1 MVSSVNAKFMAVEKE
16 KKRQRTLAKQ
26 QAILDAQVKEEVITP
41 PEVVLETIIEQNP
54 LEILEVITEDVEPK
68 EKPISENKKPKKTS
82 QTSKKSKSNKK
93 VFSNS

>member
-26 QAILDAQVKEEVITP
+26 QAKEGVITP
-41 PEVVLETIIEQNP
+41 PEVVLETVIKEN
-54 LEILEVITEDVEPK
+54 ILEVLEVIENVEPK
-68 EKPISENKKPKKTS
+68 EKKISESKKPKKKS
-82 QTSKKSKSNKK
+82 ESSKKSKSNKK

>member
-26 QAILDAQVKEEVITP
+26 QAKEGIITP
-41 PEVVLETIIEQNP
+41 PEVVLETIIKENI
-54 LEILEVITEDVEPK
+54 LEVLEVITEDVEPK
-68 EKPISENKKPKKTS
+68 AEQISESKKPKKTS
-82 QTSKKSKSNKK
+82 KASKKSKSNKK

>member
-26 QAILDAQVKEEVITP
+26 QAKEEAITP
-41 PEVVLETIIEQNP
+41 PEVVLETVIKEN
-54 LEILEVITEDVEPK
+54 ILEVLEVIENVEPK
-68 EKPISENKKPKKTS
+68 EKKISESKKPKKKS
-82 QTSKKSKSNKK
+82 KASKKSKSNKK

>member
-26 QAILDAQVKEEVITP
+26 QAVLDAQVKEQVII
-41 PEVVLETIIEQNP
+41 PEV
-54 LEILEVITEDVEPK
+54 LEVIENVEPK
-68 EKPISENKKPKKTS
+68 KEQISESKEPKKKS
-82 QTSKKSKSNKK
+82 KSSKKSKSNKK

>member
-26 QAILDAQVKEEVITP
+26 QAVLDAQVKEQVII
-41 PEVVLETIIEQNP
+41 PEV
-54 LEILEVITEDVEPK
+54 LEVIENVEPK
-68 EKPISENKKPKKTS
+68 KEQISESKKPKKTS
-82 QTSKKSKSNKK
+82 KASKKSKSNKK

>member
-26 QAILDAQVKEEVITP
+26 QAKEGVITP
-41 PEVVLETIIEQNP
+41 PEVVLETVIKENI
-54 LEILEVITEDVEPK
+54 LEVLEVITEDVEPK
-68 EKPISENKKPKKTS
+68 EEQISESKKPKKTS
-82 QTSKKSKSNKK
+82 KASKKSKSNKK

>member
-68 EKPISENKKPKKTS
+68 EKQISESKKPKKTYKTKK
-82 QTSKKSKSNKK
+82 QSKNNNKILK
-93 VFSNS
+93 DS

>member
-26 QAILDAQVKEEVITP
+26 QAKEGVITP
-41 PEVVLETIIEQNP
+41 PEVVLETIIKENI
-54 LEILEVITEDVEPK
+54 LEVLEVITEDVEPK
-68 EKPISENKKPKKTS
+68 EEQISKNKEPKKTS
-82 QTSKKSKSNKK
+82 KASKKSKSNKK

>member
-26 QAILDAQVKEEVITP
+26 QAVLDAQVKEQVII
-41 PEVVLETIIEQNP
+41 PEV
-54 LEILEVITEDVEPK
+54 LEVIENVEPK
-68 EKPISENKKPKKTS
+68 KKQISESKKPKKKS
-82 QTSKKSKSNKK
+82 ESSKKSKSNKK

>member
-26 QAILDAQVKEEVITP
+26 QAKEGVITP
-41 PEVVLETIIEQNP
+41 PEVVLETIIKEN
-54 LEILEVITEDVEPK
+54 ILEVLEVIENVEPK
-68 EKPISENKKPKKTS
+68 KEQISESKEPKKTS
-82 QTSKKSKSNKK
+82 KASKKSKSNKK